1 LYSRIGH
8 PFSHIIDRENNRVIE
23 QSTNAAKPRLW
34 LRLIVVILLLVTITG
49 ALAYKKTLQIQ
60 EQIAQGSQLPPP
72 ISVTVAQAQPDTWNR
87 RIRAVG
93 TLVAFQG
100 VDITTEESGIVTAIN
115 FKSGDEVE
123 AGTLLID
130 LDNRTEM
137 ANLESA
143 RAQFEADNSQYQRLL
158 KLKDQSFVT
167 KNDIDTQQS
176 LVDISEARINV
187 AKTALSKKRIYA
199 PFSGRLGIRQVD
211 LGEYVAPGGVIVTLL
226 SLDRL
231 YLDFTLPESNFKD
244 LVRDQLI
251 NFKVRSYPERTFSA
265 RVETWNPQLDANTRN
280 ITIRAI
286 VDNPE
291 RLLAPGMFAD
301 MQVRSRRQAS
311 VLTVPETS
319 IFYNIYGEAVYILEK
334 PEATENDPD
343 PDYRLA
349 ARQVEVAYRAAGV
362 AGIESGIED
371 GDMVVT
377 SGQLKLYPNLRV
389 AIVDDV
395 PEFQSSAQ

>member
-1 LYSRIGH
+1 MPQSRAC
-8 PFSHIIDRENNRVIE
+8 V
-23 QSTNAAKPRLW
+23 
-34 LRLIVVILLLVTITG
+34 IVVVLLLVAITG

-72 ISVTVAQAQPDTWNR
+72 ISVTVAQARPDTWNR
-87 RIRAVG
+87 RVRAVG

-115 FKSGDEVE
+115 FESGEEVE
-123 AGTLLID
+123 AGSLLID
-130 LDNRTEM
+130 FDNRTEL

-158 KLKDQSFVT
+158 KLRDQSFVT
-167 KNDIDTQQS
+167 KNDIDTQAS
-176 LVDISEARINV
+176 LVDIAEARINV

-231 YLDFTLPESNFKD
+231 YLDFTLPESNFRD

-251 NFKVRSYPERTFSA
+251 EFKVRSYPEQTFSA

-286 VDNPE
+286 VDNRE
-291 RLLAPGMFAD
+291 RLL
-301 MQVRSRRQAS
+301 
-311 VLTVPETS
+311 
-319 IFYNIYGEAVYILEK
+319 
-334 PEATENDPD
+334 DPD

-349 ARQVEVAYRAAGV
+349 ARQVEVAYRAEGI
-362 AGIESGIED
+362 AGISSGIEA

-395 PEFQSSAQ
+395 PEYQSSAQ

>member
-1 LYSRIGH
+1 M
-8 PFSHIIDRENNRVIE
+8 ENTPVTE
-23 QSTNAAKPRLW
+23 QSSNAAKPRLW
-34 LRLIVVILLLVTITG
+34 LRLIMVILLLVTITG

-72 ISVTVAQAQPDTWNR
+72 ISVTVAQARPDTWNR

-123 AGTLLID
+123 SGTLLID

-143 RAQFEADNSQYQRLL
+143 RAQYESDNSQYQRLL

-176 LVDISEARINV
+176 LVDIAEARINV

-211 LGEYVAPGGVIVTLL
+211 LGEYIAPGGVIVTLL

-251 NFKVRSYPERTFSA
+251 DFKVRSYPERTFSA

-286 VDNPE
+286 VDNRE

-301 MQVRSRRQAS
+301 MQVRSRRQES

-319 IFYNIYGEAVYILEK
+319 IFYNIYGQAVYILEK

-349 ARQVEVAYRAAGV
+349 ARQVEVAYRSEGV
-362 AGIESGIED
+362 AGISSGIEA
-371 GDMVVT
+371 GDTVVT
-377 SGQLKLYPNLRV
+377 SGHLKLYPNLRV

-395 PEFQSSAQ
+395 PEYHSSAQ

>member
-1 LYSRIGH
+1 M
-8 PFSHIIDRENNRVIE
+8 ENTPLTE
-23 QSTNAAKPRLW
+23 QSSNAAKPRLW
-34 LRLIVVILLLVTITG
+34 LRLIMVILLLVTITG

-72 ISVTVAQAQPDTWNR
+72 ISVTVAQARPDTWNR

-143 RAQFEADNSQYQRLL
+143 RAQYESDNSQYQRLL

-176 LVDISEARINV
+176 LVDIAEARINV

-211 LGEYVAPGGVIVTLL
+211 LGEYIAPGGIIVTLL

-251 NFKVRSYPERTFSA
+251 EFKVRSYPERTFSA

-286 VDNPE
+286 VDNRE

-301 MQVRSRRQAS
+301 MQVRSRRQES

-319 IFYNIYGEAVYILEK
+319 IFYNIYGQAVYILEK

-349 ARQVEVAYRAAGV
+349 ARQVEVAYRSEGD
-362 AGIESGIED
+362 AGISSGIEA

-395 PEFQSSAQ
+395 PEYQSSAQ

>member
-1 LYSRIGH
+1 LDIHLAR
-8 PFSHIIDRENNRVIE
+8 FSTWKI
-23 QSTNAAKPRLW
+23 P
-34 LRLIVVILLLVTITG
+34 VVVVLLLVAITG

-72 ISVTVAQAQPDTWNR
+72 ISVTVAQARPDTWNR
-87 RIRAVG
+87 RVRAVG

-115 FKSGDEVE
+115 FESGEEVE
-123 AGTLLID
+123 AGSLLID
-130 LDNRTEM
+130 FDNRTEL

-158 KLKDQSFVT
+158 KLRDQSFVT
-167 KNDIDTQQS
+167 KNDIDTQAS
-176 LVDISEARINV
+176 LVDIAEARINV

-231 YLDFTLPESNFKD
+231 YLDFTLPESNFRD

-251 NFKVRSYPERTFSA
+251 EFKVRSYPEQTFSA

-286 VDNPE
+286 VDNRE

-301 MQVRSRRQAS
+301 MQVRSRREVP

-349 ARQVEVAYRAAGV
+349 ARQVEVAYRAEGI
-362 AGIESGIED
+362 AGISSGIEA

-395 PEFQSSAQ
+395 PEYQSSAQ

>member
-1 LYSRIGH
+1 MTDQPS
-8 PFSHIIDRENNRVIE
+8 
-23 QSTNAAKPRLW
+23 NAPKPRLW
-34 LRLIVVILLLVTITG
+34 LRLIVVVLLLVAITG

-72 ISVTVAQAQPDTWNR
+72 ISVTVAQARPDTWNR
-87 RIRAVG
+87 RVRAVG

-115 FKSGDEVE
+115 FESGEEVE
-123 AGTLLID
+123 AGSLLID
-130 LDNRTEM
+130 LDNRTEL

-158 KLKDQSFVT
+158 KLRDQSFVT
-167 KNDIDTQQS
+167 KNDIDTQAS
-176 LVDISEARINV
+176 LVDIAEARINV

-231 YLDFTLPESNFKD
+231 YLDFTLPESNFRD

-251 NFKVRSYPERTFSA
+251 EFKVRSYPEQTFSA

-286 VDNPE
+286 VDNRE

-301 MQVRSRRQAS
+301 MQVRSRREVP

-334 PEATENDPD
+334 PEATENDPG

-349 ARQVEVAYRAAGV
+349 ARQVEVAYRAEGV
-362 AGIESGIED
+362 AGISSGIEA

-395 PEFQSSAQ
+395 PEYQSSAQ

>member
-1 LYSRIGH
+1 M
-8 PFSHIIDRENNRVIE
+8 ENSQVSDQPER
-23 QSTNAAKPRLW
+23 SPKPRLW
-34 LRLIVVILLLVTITG
+34 IRILVVILLLLAI
-49 ALAYKKTLQIQ
+49 AAPLAYIKGQQFQQLAA
-60 EQIAQGSQLPPP
+60 EGSQLPPP
-72 ISVTVAQAQPDTWNR
+72 ISVTVAEAASNHWNR
-87 RIRAVG
+87 QIRAVG

-100 VDITTEESGIVTAIN
+100 VDITTEESGIVTSIN
-115 FKSGDEVE
+115 FASGDEVE
-123 AGTLLID
+123 SGSLLVE

-167 KNDIDTQQS
+167 KNDIDTQAS
-176 LVDISEARINV
+176 LVDIAEARINV

-199 PFSGRLGIRQVD
+199 PFSGKLGIRQVD
-211 LGEYVAPGGVIVTLL
+211 LGEYVAPGSTIVTLL
-226 SLDRL
+226 SLDKL

-244 LVRDQLI
+244 LVGDQLI
-251 NFKVRSYPERTFSA
+251 EFKVRSYPDQVFSA

-280 ITIRAI
+280 ISIRAL
-286 VDNPE
+286 VDNRK

-301 MQVRSRRQAS
+301 MQVRSRRQLQ

-319 IFYNIYGEAVYILEK
+319 VFYNIYGEAVYILER
-334 PEATENDPD
+334 PEASEKDPQ
-343 PDYRLA
+343 PDFRLA
-349 ARQVEVAYRAAGV
+349 ARQVDVAYRNRGI
-362 AGIESGIED
+362 AGIASGIEA

-389 AIVDDV
+389 AVVDDV
-395 PEFQSSAQ
+395 PEYQSSAQ